1 MKEWKRIRD
10 GHRLHFSEE
19 ATMAESESLNLNRA
33 RRWQPVLQ
41 AAGDGTSADHLIVL
55 ARRCL
60 YRTLRAV
67 RKQVPFD
74 ALLVAACNCPD
85 ALPDLIRECKQGRDY
100 ARLFQRVAEK
110 GATREALLAAY
121 LREVCSSFL
130 NQIHSRI
137 ACRRAFV
144 ESPAETRERL
154 DGVRD
159 ALDGDYR
166 RIATNLAAD
175 PEWKIAMPRSPRR
188 SRAEQAQELL
198 GQSLLAGCV
207 S

>member
-1 MKEWKRIRD
+1 
-10 GHRLHFSEE
+10 
-19 ATMAESESLNLNRA
+19 
-33 RRWQPVLQ
+33 
-41 AAGDGTSADHLIVL
+41 
-55 ARRCL
+55 
-60 YRTLRAV
+60 V

-74 ALLVAACNCPD
+74 ALLNAACNNPD
-85 ALPDLIRECKQGRDY
+85 TLPDLIRRCKQGRDY

-110 GATREALLAAY
+110 GASREEVLVAY
-121 LREVCSSFL
+121 QREVCSDFL
-130 NQIHSRI
+130 NQIHNRI
-137 ACRRAFV
+137 ACRRAFE

-166 RIATNLAAD
+166 RIARNLAAD
-175 PEWKIAMPRSPRR
+175 PEWKMAMPPSPRR

-198 GQSLLAGCV
+198 NQSLLAGCV